1 MRGNDI
7 MLTLPFRSTKQLSS
21 LIRRKKIGCLELLD
35 LYLQRI
41 KRYNSTINAIIFMDV
56 EAARKRAQAADK
68 ALASGDNWGPLHGV
82 PMTIKESFDVEGM
95 PTTWGLTQYRNNYA
109 TKNASVVERLLNA
122 GAVVFG
128 KTNVPRYLADWQ
140 TFNQIYGTTNNPWD
154 VALVPG
160 GSSGGSAAALAAG
173 LTGLE
178 VGSDIGASIRN
189 PAHYCGVYGH
199 KPTFGIVSGQGQ
211 ALPGIV
217 AEPDI
222 AVVGP
227 LARSA
232 DDLAVALNV
241 IAGPDDIDQTGW
253 QVRLPKPEKKKFSD
267 YHIAVIYTDPEAEV
281 DDEVQNSIQNLVA
294 FLAKNKVKVRENAR
308 PKIDSREAHRNYIQ
322 LLRAATSGALT
333 PEEFRMNSEAFKTL
347 NPSDESYRAQMI
359 RAQAM
364 HHKDWLSLNESRHR
378 MRLAWAKFFREY
390 DLLLCPT
397 ATTTAF
403 PHNQNGE
410 RWERM
415 VMVNG
420 KPQPSTTQMFWAGY
434 SCNVYLPST
443 VAPAGFSSN
452 GLPVGVQ
459 IIGPQYGDHSCIHF
473 ARLLEREFQGFS
485 PPTGFE

>member
-1 MRGNDI
+1 
-7 MLTLPFRSTKQLSS
+7 MLTIPFRSTKQLAS

-41 KRYNSTINAIIFMDV
+41 KRYNSVINAIIYMDV
-56 EAARKRAQAADK
+56 ETARKRARAADK
-68 ALASGDNWGPLHGV
+68 ALASGDKCGPLHGV

-95 PTTWGLTQYRNNYA
+95 PTTWGLTQYQNNYA
-109 TKNASVVERLLNA
+109 TKNAMVVERLLNA

-140 TFNQIYGTTNNPWD
+140 TFNKIYGTTNNPRD

-199 KPTFGIVSGQGQ
+199 KPTFGVVSGQGQ
-211 ALPGIV
+211 ALPGMV

-232 DDLAVALNV
+232 DDLAVALDV
-241 IAGPDDIDQTGW
+241 MAGPDDIDQTGW
-253 QVRLPKPEKKKFSD
+253 QVRLPKPEKRKLSD
-267 YHIAVIYTDPEAEV
+267 YRVAAIYTDPEAEV

-294 FLAKNKVKVRENAR
+294 FLAKNKVKVSENAR

-333 PEEFRMNSEAFKTL
+333 PEELRMNSEALKTL
-347 NPSDESYRAQMI
+347 KAGDESYRAQMI

-378 MRLAWAKFFREY
+378 MRLSWADFFREY
-390 DLLLCPT
+390 DLLLCPA

-443 VAPAGFSSN
+443 VAPAGFAGN

-485 PPTGFE
+485 PPPGFE